1 VQADSLAAMDPT
13 TRSLPSED
21 VHRLLT
27 GMYDDYLR
35 GDPTAI
41 DARLAQDVTIFDSAS
56 DALVTGFEELAA
68 LRGRR
73 AEAAAA
79 PSAPAWTET
88 SLTVEDLRVREVGG
102 VLVATWWLRVDGT
115 DAHGAAVVPELSRNT
130 AVLQRRAD
138 GALRILHL
146 HEDVRQEASPVV

>member
-1 VQADSLAAMDPT
+1 MDPT
-13 TRSLPSED
+13 SRPLPHED

-35 GDPTAI
+35 GAPSAI
-41 DARLAQDVTIFDSAS
+41 DARLAEDVTIFDSAS
-56 DALVTGFEELAA
+56 DALVTGLEELAA

-73 AEAAAA
+73 TEIAAE
-79 PSAPAWTET
+79 PSVPAWTET

-102 VLVATWWLRVDGT
+102 ILVATWWLRVDGT
-115 DAHGAAVVPELSRNT
+115 DAHGVAVSPELSRNT
-130 AVLQRRAD
+130 AVLQHRTD

-146 HEDVRQEASPVV
+146 HEDVRQEACPVS